1 MLKHSFHNL
10 TEQNL
15 AYLSDSPICLTLNLL
30 FHQDEDMINMSTSF
44 ANQNDSSLNM
54 STTS

>member
-30 FHQDEDMINMSTSF
+30 FRQDEDMINMSTSF
-44 ANQNDSSLNM
+44 ANHNDTSLNM
-54 STTS
+54 STNY